1 MKQKSTL
8 RWILENLPVI
18 LAGVALFTIVIME
31 TAQCIYRYTLSHTF
45 NFVDDVAVVCFSW
58 TIFAGAAA
66 AYKAKLH
73 YGLDVL
79 INAIPVKHKAK
90 YMVVLDTLVMLAFAY
105 FFYYSVVLFANVGPK
120 ILMTTGI
127 SYRWVDGGL
136 VYGMLMMLIYSIEF
150 LIDDI
155 KKLTNN
161 TDESKEGTKCAF

>member
-1 MKQKSTL
+1 MKQKRGL
-8 RWILENLPVI
+8 LGILANLPTI
-18 LAGVALFTIVIME
+18 LAGTALFTIVIME

-66 AYKAKLH
+66 AYKAKMH

-79 INAIPVKHKAK
+79 VNAIPVKHKAK
-90 YMVVLDTLVMLAFAY
+90 YTVILDALIMLSFAY
-105 FFYYSVVLFANVGPK
+105 FLYYSIILFANVGPK

-127 SYRWVDGGL
+127 SYRWVDSGL

-150 LIDDI
+150 LIEDI
-155 KKLTNN
+155 RKLKA
-161 TDESKEGTKCAF
+161 EKEGTK

>member
-1 MKQKSTL
+1 MKQKRGL
-8 RWILENLPVI
+8 LGILENLPTI
-18 LAGVALFTIVIME
+18 LAGAALFTIVIME

-66 AYKAKLH
+66 AYKAKMH

-79 INAIPVKHKAK
+79 VNAIPLKHKAK
-90 YMVVLDTLVMLAFAY
+90 YAVVLDALIMLSFAY
-105 FFYYSVVLFANVGPK
+105 FLYYSIVLFANVGPK

-136 VYGMLMMLIYSIEF
+136 VYGMFMMLIYSIEF
-150 LIDDI
+150 LVADI
-155 KKLTNN
+155 RKLKA
-161 TDESKEGTKCAF
+161 EKEGTK

>member
-1 MKQKSTL
+1 MKQKGIL
-8 RWILENLPVI
+8 RRVLENLPTI
-18 LAGVALFTIVIME
+18 LAGVALSTIVIME

-66 AYKAKLH
+66 AYKAKMH

-79 INAIPVKHKAK
+79 VNAIPLKHKPK
-90 YMVVLDTLVMLAFAY
+90 YMVFLDTLIMLAFAY
-105 FFYYSVVLFANVGPK
+105 FLYYSIVLFANVGPK

-136 VYGMLMMLIYSIEF
+136 VYGFLMMFIYSIEF
-150 LIDDI
+150 LIEDI
-155 KKLTNN
+155 KKLKNS
-161 TDESKEGTKCAF
+161 EKEWKEGTK